1 MSRFIQVITKAKEP
15 IYSDSI
21 RRLNKMAGDKPIDIN
36 YMADVMR
43 RGHAFM
49 REIKLDPRDT
59 KPAELIRALEK
70 QINDGHL
77 LHRLDDVA
85 LIEDDGKIISFNY
98 HDIKRTVRS
107 NLTAYS
113 SMYVRRDM
121 QKELARRYI
130 KAGCSKAVV
139 YDHLILAG
147 FESLKKEK

>member
-43 RGHAFM
+43 RGHVFM
-49 REIKLDPRDT
+49 REMKLDPRDT

-77 LHRLDDVA
+77 LHR
-85 LIEDDGKIISFNY
+85 
-98 HDIKRTVRS
+98 
-107 NLTAYS
+107 
-113 SMYVRRDM
+113 
-121 QKELARRYI
+121 
-130 KAGCSKAVV
+130 
-139 YDHLILAG
+139 
-147 FESLKKEK
+147 